1 MFLANTFKLAP
12 VAFFLKSLGFND
24 GLFSHNIL
32 FFDLSC
38 VILNL
43 AYNLCAKVTARKEI
57 SYGNLH
63 KSAKQRRKKM
73 RKKLLSALLAS
84 TMVLSLTACG
94 TTSTTSTT
102 GTTEEV
108 RLLNGKPEINDQ
120 LQALAAKYN
129 EETGNTLVVETIGGD
144 TNASDELKKMYQ
156 AHNMPDIFVI
166 EANQAANWDGML
178 ADLAGED
185 WTNKTGFELVDA
197 NMGTIG
203 FPYTVEATALGY
215 NADLLKAAGVDPA
228 SLTTPAAWQAAC
240 ETLDSKKDELGIT
253 AVFGWCA
260 EPTNLGWSSGTHVFG
275 QYLDAGLKA
284 DDTTYIDLLNDGGK
298 IDEARMKNFAEFIGM
313 MNKYSDPA
321 LLIDGTYDNQV
332 AGFKDGKYV
341 FITQGNWCVT
351 SPDDVSFECGFA
363 PYAFEDGINTIIAG
377 PPSYWVAYGEG
388 NVDGAKAFFN
398 WCAGDSAQNILVND
412 AGLVS
417 PFDDCQYEAVN
428 PFYKS
433 MNSYITAGN
442 YSGWHTMLKKDGLQN
457 ETCNVFADYAKGKLD
472 ADGFVST
479 IAKVIADYYA
489 Q

>member
-1 MFLANTFKLAP
+1 MK
-12 VAFFLKSLGFND
+12 
-24 GLFSHNIL
+24 
-32 FFDLSC
+32 
-38 VILNL
+38 
-43 AYNLCAKVTARKEI
+43 
-57 SYGNLH
+57 
-63 KSAKQRRKKM
+63 
-73 RKKLLSALLAS
+73 KKLMSVLLAGS
-84 TMVLSLTACG
+84 MVLSLAACG
-94 TTSTTSTT
+94 ETAADTTTPSDNAEAQTETQTETQSAD
-102 GTTEEV
+102 TTETAAATSEASGTQEAV

-120 LQALAAKYN
+120 MQALAAKYL
-129 EETGNTLVVETIGGD
+129 EETGNVLTVETIGGD

-156 AHNMPDIFVI
+156 ADNMPDIFVI

-178 ADLAGED
+178 ADLSGEE
-185 WTNKTGFELVDA
+185 WTNKTGFELVDST
-197 NMGTIG
+197 MGTIG

-215 NADLLKAAGVDPA
+215 NADILAKAGIDPSTLTSPDAWKAA
-228 SLTTPAAWQAAC
+228 C
-240 ETLDSKKDELGIT
+240 KTLDSKKDELGIT

-298 IDEARMKNFAEFIGM
+298 IDEARMKKFAEFIGM
-313 MNKYSDPA
+313 MNQYSDPA
-321 LLIDGTYDNQV
+321 LLVDGTYDNQV
-332 AGFKDGKYV
+332 AGFKEGKYV

-351 SPDDVSFECGFA
+351 SPDDVNFECGFA

-377 PPSYWVAYGEG
+377 PPSYWVAYSNG
-388 NVDGAKAFFN
+388 NVEGAKAFFN

-479 IAKVIADYYA
+479 MAQVISAYYA

>member
-1 MFLANTFKLAP
+1 MK
-12 VAFFLKSLGFND
+12 
-24 GLFSHNIL
+24 
-32 FFDLSC
+32 
-38 VILNL
+38 
-43 AYNLCAKVTARKEI
+43 
-57 SYGNLH
+57 
-63 KSAKQRRKKM
+63 
-73 RKKLLSALLAS
+73 KKLMSVLLAGS
-84 TMVLSLTACG
+84 MVLSLAACG
-94 TTSTTSTT
+94 ETAADTTTSSDNTEAQTETQSAD
-102 GTTEEV
+102 TTETTAATSEVAGTQEAV

-120 LQALAAKYN
+120 MQALAAKYL
-129 EETGNTLVVETIGGD
+129 EETGNVLTVETIGGD

-156 AHNMPDIFVI
+156 ADNMPDIFVI

-178 ADLAGED
+178 ADLSGEE
-185 WTNKTGFELVDA
+185 WTNKTGFELVDST
-197 NMGTIG
+197 MGTIG

-215 NADLLKAAGVDPA
+215 NADILAKAGIDP
-228 SLTTPAAWQAAC
+228 STLTSPDAWKAAC

-260 EPTNLGWSSGTHVFG
+260 EPTNLGWSSGTHVFA

-313 MNKYSDPA
+313 MNQYSDPA
-321 LLIDGTYDNQV
+321 LLVDGTYDNQV
-332 AGFKDGKYV
+332 AGFKEGKYV

-351 SPDDVSFECGFA
+351 SPADVNFECGFA

-377 PPSYWVAYGEG
+377 PPSYWVAYSNG
-388 NVDGAKAFFN
+388 NVEGAKAFFN

-479 IAKVIADYYA
+479 MAQVISAYYA

>member
-1 MFLANTFKLAP
+1 MK
-12 VAFFLKSLGFND
+12 K
-24 GLFSHNIL
+24 
-32 FFDLSC
+32 
-38 VILNL
+38 NL
-43 AYNLCAKVTARKEI
+43 MSV
-57 SYGNLH
+57 
-63 KSAKQRRKKM
+63 
-73 RKKLLSALLAS
+73 LLAGA
-84 TMVLSLTACG
+84 MVASLAACG
-94 TTSTTSTT
+94 ETAADTTTSDNTQTTNDTTTTTSDTT
-102 GTTEEV
+102 SSDATGSGSSV

-120 LQALAAKYN
+120 LQSLAAKYQ

-156 AHNMPDIFVI
+156 ADNMPDIFVI

-178 ADLAGED
+178 ADLSGEE
-185 WTNKTGFELVDA
+185 WTNKTGFELIDSS
-197 NMGTIG
+197 MGTIG

-215 NADLLKAAGVDPA
+215 NADLLAKANIDPA
-228 SLTTPAAWQAAC
+228 SLTSPDAWKAAC

-284 DDTTYIDLLNDGGK
+284 DDTKYIDLLNDGGK
-298 IDEARMKNFAEFIGM
+298 IDEARMKHFAEFIGM
-313 MNKYSDPA
+313 MNQYSDPA

-332 AGFKDGKYV
+332 AGFKEGKYV

-351 SPDDVSFECGFA
+351 SPADVNFECGFA

-377 PPSYWVAYGEG
+377 PPSYWVAYAKG

-417 PFDDCQYEAVN
+417 PFDDCTYEAVN

-479 IAKVIADYYA
+479 MAQVISSYYA

>member
-1 MFLANTFKLAP
+1 MK
-12 VAFFLKSLGFND
+12 
-24 GLFSHNIL
+24 
-32 FFDLSC
+32 
-38 VILNL
+38 
-43 AYNLCAKVTARKEI
+43 
-57 SYGNLH
+57 
-63 KSAKQRRKKM
+63 
-73 RKKLLSALLAS
+73 KKLMSVLLAGS
-84 TMVLSLTACG
+84 MVLSLAACG
-94 TTSTTSTT
+94 ETAADTTTSSDNAEAQTETQSETQSAD
-102 GTTEEV
+102 TTETAAATSEVAGTQEAV

-120 LQALAAKYN
+120 MQALAAKYL
-129 EETGNTLVVETIGGD
+129 EETGNVLTVETIGGD

-156 AHNMPDIFVI
+156 ADNMPDIFVI

-178 ADLAGED
+178 ADLSGEE
-185 WTNKTGFELVDA
+185 WTNKTGFELVDST
-197 NMGTIG
+197 MGTIG

-215 NADLLKAAGVDPA
+215 NADILAKAGIDP
-228 SLTTPAAWQAAC
+228 STLTSPDAWKAAC

-260 EPTNLGWSSGTHVFG
+260 DPTNLGWSSGTHVFG

-313 MNKYSDPA
+313 MNQYSDPA
-321 LLIDGTYDNQV
+321 LLVDGTYDNQV
-332 AGFKDGKYV
+332 AGFKEGKYV

-351 SPDDVSFECGFA
+351 SPEDVNFECGFA

-377 PPSYWVAYGEG
+377 PPSYWVAYSDG
-388 NVDGAKAFFN
+388 NVEGAKAFFN

-479 IAKVIADYYA
+479 MAQVISAYYA

>member
-1 MFLANTFKLAP
+1 MK
-12 VAFFLKSLGFND
+12 
-24 GLFSHNIL
+24 
-32 FFDLSC
+32 
-38 VILNL
+38 
-43 AYNLCAKVTARKEI
+43 
-57 SYGNLH
+57 
-63 KSAKQRRKKM
+63 
-73 RKKLLSALLAS
+73 KKLMSVLLAG
-84 TMVLSLTACG
+84 TMVATLAACGTTG
-94 TTSTTSTT
+94 TTSTTTSDTAAQPEAQTETQTQTETDTT
-102 GTTEEV
+102 ATTEAAPAATETAEAGAV

-120 LQALAAKYN
+120 MQALAAKYN

-156 AHNMPDIFVI
+156 ADNMPDIFVI

-178 ADLAGED
+178 ADLAGEE
-185 WTNKTGFELVDA
+185 WTNKTGFELTDA
-197 NMGTIG
+197 SMGTIG

-215 NADLLKAAGVDPA
+215 NADILAAAGVDPA
-228 SLTTPAAWQAAC
+228 SLTSPDAWKAAC
-240 ETLDSKKDELGIT
+240 ETLEAKKDELGFT

-313 MNKYSDPA
+313 MNQYSDPA

-332 AGFKDGKYV
+332 AGFKEGKYV

-351 SPDDVSFECGFA
+351 SPSDVSFECGFA

-377 PPSYWVAYGEG
+377 PPSYWVAYKDG

-433 MNSYITAGN
+433 MKSYIDAGN

-457 ETCNVFADYAKGKLD
+457 QTCNVFADYAKGKLD

-479 IAKVIADYYA
+479 MAQVISSYYA

>member
-1 MFLANTFKLAP
+1 MK
-12 VAFFLKSLGFND
+12 
-24 GLFSHNIL
+24 
-32 FFDLSC
+32 
-38 VILNL
+38 
-43 AYNLCAKVTARKEI
+43 
-57 SYGNLH
+57 
-63 KSAKQRRKKM
+63 
-73 RKKLLSALLAS
+73 KKLMSVLLAGS
-84 TMVLSLTACG
+84 MVLSLAACG
-94 TTSTTSTT
+94 ETAADTTTSSDNAEAQTETQTETQSAD
-102 GTTEEV
+102 TTETAAATSEVAGTQEAV

-120 LQALAAKYN
+120 MQALAAKYL
-129 EETGNTLVVETIGGD
+129 EETGNVLTVETIGGD

-156 AHNMPDIFVI
+156 ADNMPDIFVI

-178 ADLAGED
+178 ADLSGEE
-185 WTNKTGFELVDA
+185 WTNKTGFELVDST
-197 NMGTIG
+197 MGTIG

-215 NADLLKAAGVDPA
+215 NADILAKAGIDP
-228 SLTTPAAWQAAC
+228 STLTSPDAWKAAC

-313 MNKYSDPA
+313 MNQYSDPA
-321 LLIDGTYDNQV
+321 LLVDGTYDNQV
-332 AGFKDGKYV
+332 AGFKEGKYV
-341 FITQGNWCVT
+341 FITQGNWCIT
-351 SPDDVSFECGFA
+351 SPADVNFECGFA

-377 PPSYWVAYGEG
+377 PPSYWVAYSNG
-388 NVDGAKAFFN
+388 NVEGAKAFFN

-479 IAKVIADYYA
+479 MAQVISAYYA